1 MTTGTLTRADLTE
14 AVFQAV
20 GLSRT
25 DSAQMVEDM
34 LEEVCGALSKGE
46 TVKLS
51 SFGTFAVRQ
60 KSQRMGRNPKTGD
73 EVPIAPRRV
82 LVFRPSHV
90 LKAVI
95 NGQTGMSY
103 APRDVAGLAAAVRA
117 VLDDRDAAQRRAIAA
132 RDRLTSDFD
141 WHTVAG
147 ETAQVYLAAKRRER
161 EPQRRRV
168 IVEHA
173 LPDR

>member
-1 MTTGTLTRADLTE
+1 MTTNTLTRADLAE

-20 GLSRT
+20 GLSRNE
-25 DSAQMVEDM
+25 SSQMVEDM
-34 LEEVCGALSKGE
+34 LEEVCDALARGE

-90 LKAVI
+90 LKSMI
-95 NGQTGMSY
+95 NGE
-103 APRDVAGLAAAVRA
+103 APNL
-117 VLDDRDAAQRRAIAA
+117 
-132 RDRLTSDFD
+132 
-141 WHTVAG
+141 
-147 ETAQVYLAAKRRER
+147 E
-161 EPQRRRV
+161 
-168 IVEHA
+168 IVDE
-173 LPDR
+173 

>member
-1 MTTGTLTRADLTE
+1 VTGLGWLIYRNFRGFSQVIDLDGLSGRPYRVVDNQKSRGAMTTGTLTRADLTE

-34 LEEVCGALSKGE
+34 LEEVCGALAKGE

-95 NGQTGMSY
+95 NG
-103 APRDVAGLAAAVRA
+103 
-117 VLDDRDAAQRRAIAA
+117 
-132 RDRLTSDFD
+132 LTPTPEIED
-141 WHTVAG
+141 
-147 ETAQVYLAAKRRER
+147 
-161 EPQRRRV
+161 
-168 IVEHA
+168 
-173 LPDR
+173 

>member
-34 LEEVCGALSKGE
+34 LEEICGALARGE

-90 LKAVI
+90 LKDVI
-95 NGQTGMSY
+95 NGQTPS
-103 APRDVAGLAAAVRA
+103 PEED
-117 VLDDRDAAQRRAIAA
+117 
-132 RDRLTSDFD
+132 
-141 WHTVAG
+141 
-147 ETAQVYLAAKRRER
+147 
-161 EPQRRRV
+161 
-168 IVEHA
+168 
-173 LPDR
+173 

>member
-34 LEEVCGALSKGE
+34 LEEVCGALAKGE

-95 NGQTGMSY
+95 NGQT
-103 APRDVAGLAAAVRA
+103 PVAGKRG
-117 VLDDRDAAQRRAIAA
+117 LDCHRPRSPSPAKSAGSLPHHQR
-132 RDRLTSDFD
+132 S
-141 WHTVAG
+141 
-147 ETAQVYLAAKRRER
+147 RR
-161 EPQRRRV
+161 
-168 IVEHA
+168 
-173 LPDR
+173 

>member
-34 LEEVCGALSKGE
+34 LEEVCGALAKGE

-60 KSQRMGRNPKTGD
+60 KSQDRRRSSD
-73 EVPIAPRRV
+73 RAAPR
-82 LVFRPSHV
+82 
-90 LKAVI
+90 
-95 NGQTGMSY
+95 
-103 APRDVAGLAAAVRA
+103 AG
-117 VLDDRDAAQRRAIAA
+117 IP
-132 RDRLTSDFD
+132 
-141 WHTVAG
+141 
-147 ETAQVYLAAKRRER
+147 
-161 EPQRRRV
+161 PQPCA
-168 IVEHA
+168 EGC
-173 LPDR
+173 D

>member
-1 MTTGTLTRADLTE
+1 MTANTLTRADLTE

-20 GLSRT
+20 GLSRNE
-25 DSAQMVEDM
+25 SAQMVEDM
-34 LEEVCGALSKGE
+34 LEEVCSALARGE

-90 LKAVI
+90 LKSMI
-95 NGQTGMSY
+95 NGET
-103 APRDVAGLAAAVRA
+103 PD
-117 VLDDRDAAQRRAIAA
+117 LDRGD
-132 RDRLTSDFD
+132 
-141 WHTVAG
+141 
-147 ETAQVYLAAKRRER
+147 E
-161 EPQRRRV
+161 
-168 IVEHA
+168 
-173 LPDR
+173 

>member
-1 MTTGTLTRADLTE
+1 MTTNTLTRADLTE

-20 GLSRT
+20 GLSRNE
-25 DSAQMVEDM
+25 SAQMVEDM
-34 LEEVCGALSKGE
+34 LEEVCSALARGE

-90 LKAVI
+90 LLAVI
-95 NGQTGMSY
+95 NGQT
-103 APRDVAGLAAAVRA
+103 PDPN
-117 VLDDRDAAQRRAIAA
+117 
-132 RDRLTSDFD
+132 
-141 WHTVAG
+141 
-147 ETAQVYLAAKRRER
+147 AK
-161 EPQRRRV
+161 
-168 IVEHA
+168 
-173 LPDR
+173 D

>member
-1 MTTGTLTRADLTE
+1 MDFRFRGNDKVRSFGQAIDLDGVSVQAYRPINNLRVATMTTGTLTRADLTE
-14 AVFQAV
+14 AVFNAV

-60 KSQRMGRNPKTGD
+60 KSERMGRNPKTGD

-95 NGQTGMSY
+95 NGQTPS
-103 APRDVAGLAAAVRA
+103 PES
-117 VLDDRDAAQRRAIAA
+117 DD
-132 RDRLTSDFD
+132 
-141 WHTVAG
+141 
-147 ETAQVYLAAKRRER
+147 
-161 EPQRRRV
+161 
-168 IVEHA
+168 
-173 LPDR
+173 

>member
-34 LEEVCGALSKGE
+34 LEEVCGALAKGE

-95 NGQTGMSY
+95 NGQTPVEGK
-103 APRDVAGLAAAVRA
+103 D
-117 VLDDRDAAQRRAIAA
+117 LD
-132 RDRLTSDFD
+132 
-141 WHTVAG
+141 
-147 ETAQVYLAAKRRER
+147 E
-161 EPQRRRV
+161 
-168 IVEHA
+168 
-173 LPDR
+173 

>member
-1 MTTGTLTRADLTE
+1 MSLLSPPLSLYDNFVLRKQVDRCRRSNCAANATTHFSYSRKCEFSTSGVVGAARADLTE

-34 LEEVCGALSKGE
+34 LEEVCGALAKGE

-95 NGQTGMSY
+95 NGQTV
-103 APRDVAGLAAAVRA
+103 APE
-117 VLDDRDAAQRRAIAA
+117 
-132 RDRLTSDFD
+132 
-141 WHTVAG
+141 G
-147 ETAQVYLAAKRRER
+147 E
-161 EPQRRRV
+161 
-168 IVEHA
+168 
-173 LPDR
+173 D